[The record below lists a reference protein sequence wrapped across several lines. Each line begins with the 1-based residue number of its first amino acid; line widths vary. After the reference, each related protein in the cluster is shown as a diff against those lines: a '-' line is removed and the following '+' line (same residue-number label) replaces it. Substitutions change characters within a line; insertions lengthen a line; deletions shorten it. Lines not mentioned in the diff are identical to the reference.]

1 MKQTVAGANALCGA
15 LIILFSANL
24 ISCMT
29 PSEKRL
35 LKSDVASVQ
44 ARLLEIEN
52 RFSKQGQKIA
62 AKASMK
68 TANTNNRIERLNQEL
83 NRIKGDIDALRVGV
97 VTGQM
102 PGMTSENQTSIA
114 STIDSLSERMAV
126 IEENQI
132 NIMAAIEAI
141 DTAPKK
147 KKNANST
154 KAIRT
159 YSQLKKA
166 FKEKRYQHVAD
177 YGARVIREQSKVK
190 RKQEAVYLYAESLY
204 KLGRLRD
211 AALKFNEYIELKPQK
226 NAAHAKMRMGDCFRH
241 LGDKATARIY
251 YEELIEEF
259 GSSSEAKEARKKLA
273 KMN

>member
-1 MKQTVAGANALCGA
+1 
-15 LIILFSANL
+15 
-24 ISCMT
+24 MT

-52 RFSKQGQKIA
+52 RFSEQGQKIA
-62 AKASMK
+62 AKASIK
-68 TANTNNRIERLNQEL
+68 TATTNNRIERMNQEL
-83 NRIKGDIDALRVGV
+83 NKIKGDIDALRVGV

-126 IEENQI
+126 IEESQA
-132 NIMAAIEAI
+132 NILTAIEALNGPSK
-141 DTAPKK
+141 DNTSK
-147 KKNANST
+147 ST

-159 YSQLKKA
+159 FSQLKKA
-166 FKEKRYQHVAD
+166 FKDKRYQHVAD
-177 YGARVIREQSKVK
+177 YGARVIREQSKIAK
-190 RKQEAVYLYAESLY
+190 KQEAVYLYAESLY

-211 AALKFNEYIELKPQK
+211 AALKFNEYIELNPGKK
-226 NAAHAKMRMGDCFRH
+226 AAHAKMRMGDCFRH

-251 YEELIEEF
+251 YEEIIQEF
-259 GSSSEAKEARKKLA
+259 GGSSEATEARKKLA
-273 KMN
+273 KMD